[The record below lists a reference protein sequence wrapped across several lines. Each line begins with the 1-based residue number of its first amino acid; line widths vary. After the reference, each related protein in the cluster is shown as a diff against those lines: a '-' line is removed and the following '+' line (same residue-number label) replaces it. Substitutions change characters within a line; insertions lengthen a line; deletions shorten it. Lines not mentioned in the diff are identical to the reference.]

1 MADSGTRAVHAY
13 LREAGGKEL
22 DFAILDGNLVDRQ
35 TGSTWN
41 AAKGFAV
48 DGPLQGTL
56 LKQLPYITAYH
67 TRSSTAR
74 KGSSGSEEALDALAQ
89 LPYGDPVVDD
99 KGARQEY
106 QNRAGPLD
114 IRYEATEIARHHPFE
129 KGCP

>member
-67 TRSSTAR
+67 WAWEDFYPH
-74 KGSSGSEEALDALAQ
+74 SEF
-89 LPYGDPVVDD
+89 YGEE
-99 KGARQEY
+99 G
-106 QNRAGPLD
+106 
-114 IRYEATEIARHHPFE
+114 
-129 KGCP
+129 